1 MFFRDPS
8 LMKQRG
14 RILQKIIDIG
24 SCTAKNDTELN
35 EHYHSYRNYYSHAG
49 TFPLN
54 QADRAPA
61 YEPPKLIQVFL
72 WLRLK
77 LALMYW

>member
-1 MFFRDPS
+1 MC
-8 LMKQRG
+8 G
-14 RILQKIIDIG
+14 
-24 SCTAKNDTELN
+24 AN
-35 EHYHSYRNYYSHAG
+35 AVG

-77 LALMYW
+77 LWLMCW